1 MATKKTTKKTAKKPS
16 KRSLTK
22 AEREKIRNH
31 FQTFM
36 PYLVKLRDNENIDKE
51 TRAVIKKMHKCLRD
65 ALDYSQ
71 TLDNLMAFYQ

>member
-1 MATKKTTKKTAKKPS
+1 MNTKKTTKKPNK

-22 AEREKIRNH
+22 SEREKIRKY
-31 FQTFM
+31 FQAFM

-51 TRAVIKKMHKCLRD
+51 TRAVIKKMHKSVRE

-71 TLDNLMAFYQ
+71 TLDYLMSFCK